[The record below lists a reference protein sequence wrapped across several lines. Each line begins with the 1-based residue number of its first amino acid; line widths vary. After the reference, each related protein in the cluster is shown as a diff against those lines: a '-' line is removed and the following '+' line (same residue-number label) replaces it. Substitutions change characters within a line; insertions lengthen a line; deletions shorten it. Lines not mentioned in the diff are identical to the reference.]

1 MFAAPR
7 PRRPPLPQPPQ
18 SPEERA
24 QGVAGYVRERVGD
37 VVGSVRGRVGARV
50 EEAQAQLLR
59 DGGEIE
65 HGRVRP
71 AGAGGRGLEGG
82 EAR

>member
-1 MFAAPR
+1 M
-7 PRRPPLPQPPQ
+7 
-18 SPEERA
+18 
-24 QGVAGYVRERVGD
+24 AGYVRERVGD
-37 VVGSVRGRVGARV
+37 VVGSVRGRVGAEWGGARV

-65 HGRVRP
+65 HERVRP